1 MKKVIITL
9 FVLLTVAFVFTMV
22 YPYLRVR
29 QFDTIKL
36 EKEPDGI
43 FCSRYT
49 ERLAVVTDGVLTIYD
64 ETGTGKVIDTDLYIT
79 SAFPIENSVWV
90 IDDKKNLYEIYD
102 KAGDAD
108 NVSEVILSEVKYF
121 SCIPNGNELYCY
133 CAINEDGDLYGW
145 GYNGNY
151 NLGIEGNGTFDTPV
165 KIDYMK
171 DCRKVYFTNGATYV
185 LTNDAEVYEAG
196 IGNYVEVKD
205 ENNCSQYVPEYM
217 KRFTKVD
224 ELTGTQEIYEANNDA
239 IAVVGDR
246 LKIWCFGEY
255 SQIDRSLSDEKHYK
269 DLGIYCFSS
278 GAMYALGLS
287 EDGDV
292 YYWGYD
298 ILNAPKNKGTPWVSK
313 PTRIKEIENAEMIYA
328 GCSTGYVKKGLD
340 IIILKQE

>member
-1 MKKVIITL
+1 
-9 FVLLTVAFVFTMV
+9 MV
-22 YPYLRVR
+22 YPNLKVR

-43 FCSRYT
+43 CCSRYT
-49 ERLAVVTDGVLTIYD
+49 DRLAVVTDGVLTIYD
-64 ETGTGKVIDTDLYIT
+64 GTGTGKVIDTDLYIT
-79 SAFPIENSVWV
+79 SAYPIEDSVWV

-102 KAGDAD
+102 KSGDAD

-121 SCIPNGNELYCY
+121 SCIPSGYNELYSY

-151 NLGIEGNGTFDTPV
+151 NLGIEGNRTFDTPV

-185 LTNDAEVYEAG
+185 LTSDAEVYEAG

-224 ELTGTQEIYEANNDA
+224 ELTGTQEIYETNSDA

-246 LKIWCFGEY
+246 LKVWCFGEY
-255 SQIDRSLSDEKHYK
+255 SQIDRSLSDEKQYK
-269 DLGIYCFSS
+269 DLGLYCFSAGGKYS
-278 GAMYALGLS
+278 LGLS

-298 ILNAPKNKGTPWVSK
+298 IINVSTKKCCPPWVSK

-328 GCSTGYVKKGLD
+328 GFTTGYVKKELD
-340 IIILKQE
+340 IIILKRE